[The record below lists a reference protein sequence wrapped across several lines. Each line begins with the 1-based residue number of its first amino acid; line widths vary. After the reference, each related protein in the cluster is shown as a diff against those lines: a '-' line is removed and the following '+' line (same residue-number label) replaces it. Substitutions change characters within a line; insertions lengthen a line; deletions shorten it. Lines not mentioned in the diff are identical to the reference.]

1 MKQLRIPAVTLDR
14 SGIAI
19 AVLLLG
25 CMGVSSYISYE
36 NKLVASSYPDRA
48 IIETSS
54 GSTVARVEVQADRV
68 GQIKGLSGR
77 ATLEP
82 ASGMLFPVRPAKLVQ
97 VWMKGMNFPLDILF
111 VKDGRV
117 ISVVENAPPCKADP
131 CPLFNSTG
139 LVDTVIELHPN
150 SSYKVGTEL
159 KIRYAKASQVRD

>member
-1 MKQLRIPAVTLDR
+1 MPTVTLNR
-14 SGIAI
+14 AGIAI

-36 NKLVASSYPDRA
+36 NKLVAESYPDRA

-77 ATLEP
+77 ATLEA
-82 ASGMLFPVRPAKLVQ
+82 ASEMLFPVRPALLVQ

-117 ISVVENAPPCKADP
+117 ISVVENAPPCKTVAEE
-131 CPLFNSTG
+131 CPVYNSTG
-139 LVDTVIELHPN
+139 PVDTVIELHPD
-150 SSYKVGTEL
+150 SQIKAGTEL
-159 KIRYAKASQVRD
+159 KVLYPSESEN